1 MCMWAGPSRINI
13 FQIKHESS
21 SFTSSHHSQQ
31 RIARMLCP
39 TSVSALCPP
48 SQERRRPGRIRAM
61 RFLLVPPLILHLSV
75 SATSPQKGS
84 STLCRAAH
92 WGDHLQ
98 LLIPQSVES
107 CTVIQPRLE
116 VRLLDGSPSD
126 GRLEVRS
133 GTYGFALNR
142 QGGQKKKQQQ
152 QQNQRHDLV
161 EFQLVRDSKMC
172 VSQWE
177 NVKLETWN

>member
-1 MCMWAGPSRINI
+1 MCMWPGPSRINI
-13 FQIKHESS
+13 SQIKHESS

-31 RIARMLCP
+31 RIAKMLCL

-48 SQERRRPGRIRAM
+48 SQERRGQGRIRAM
-61 RFLLVPPLILHLSV
+61 RFLLVPPLTLHLSV

-92 WGDHLQ
+92 RGDHLQ
-98 LLIPQSVES
+98 LLIPQPVES

-126 GRLEVRS
+126 VRLEVRS
-133 GTYGFALNR
+133 GTCGFALNR
-142 QGGQKKKQQQ
+142 QCAERKKPATTTKPPSWLSIISVGE
-152 QQNQRHDLV
+152 RCV
-161 EFQLVRDSKMC
+161 YCSGKM
-172 VSQWE
+172 
-177 NVKLETWN
+177 